1 MLSRKNRGV
10 EEMVKFLKDKSEF
23 NLSEVTAEV
32 HLARRLEALKVFKHK
47 VASALLEFTDD
58 DDEAE
63 IEARLSASL
72 LFLTHLSQEIIRGI
86 ANSDP
91 QLEEELLLEA
101 IKQSNRAY
109 KTNFTKK
116 PKEYFH

>member
-1 MLSRKNRGV
+1 
-10 EEMVKFLKDKSEF
+10 MVKFLKDKSEF
-23 NLSEVTAEV
+23 NLSEVNAEV

-72 LFLTHLSQEIIRGI
+72 LFLTHLSQEIVRGF